1 MNPIAAMSLP
11 PAVQSVLELF
21 QGPLSQVR
29 FADVDAAGLAQL
41 ATEVKA
47 AAAEVEA
54 REASLVELRQALSQ
68 RQEALVALAHQA
80 LAYARVYAENNDEP
94 LLELIGSIALPRATQ
109 PRAAKTRKPGKA
121 GARDGAPAESVS
133 ESAASVDAE
142 LGEAADAGPDEA
154 PARAARKGRPRSAQA
169 TAS

>member
-1 MNPIAAMSLP
+1 MSLP
-11 PAVQSVLELF
+11 PSVQSVLELF

-54 REASLVELRQALSQ
+54 REASLVELRQSLSQ

-94 LLELIGSIALPRATQ
+94 LLELIGSIALPRAAQ
-109 PRAAKTRKPGKA
+109 PRAAKGRKPSKA
-121 GARDGAPAESVS
+121 GARDGAAAEPAS
-133 ESAASVDAE
+133 EAAPSVDAE
-142 LGEAADAGPDEA
+142 PGEAVDAGSDET
-154 PARAARKGRPRSAQA
+154 PARVGRKGRPRAAQA